1 MKADWEVFI
10 TEIAM
15 AMISEQSPQKLFFVR
30 GKLYEILSHCIPPET
45 ILRYLTDALLARVD
59 ETVRR
64 EIVLNASEY
73 DHRLR
78 MGTKAIFHLEAF
90 VAKFM
95 NIYKR
100 FLLGMSMTV

>member
-15 AMISEQSPQKLFFVR
+15 AMISEQSPQKLFYVR
-30 GKLYEILSHCIPPET
+30 GKLYEILSHCIPADT
-45 ILRYLTDALLARVD
+45 ILRNLTDALLARVD
-59 ETVRR
+59 DTMKR
-64 EIVLNASEY
+64 EIVLHASEY

-100 FLLGMSMTV
+100 YLLGMSVNV